1 MPSIRTNRKYNK
13 LSDTELSRFVGGTI
27 VGFTGSTTLPDP
39 PVAPAELTLQKTA
52 YDTAITNAVRGG
64 SLATSI
70 KDAAR
75 AVIVSSL
82 DKNASYVDINCQ
94 EDLTILLSSGY
105 EAVSTNRSRQV
116 LAAPVIVAVENGQ
129 AGQLRLRVTGD
140 SNRRAIQGRIKPV
153 GSAEFGPVITFQGSR
168 SIVFDALSA
177 GVSYVMQLIGLGGST
192 GQSDWSESVTKMV
205 N

>member
-27 VGFTGSTTLPDP
+27 IGFTGSTTLTDP

-52 YDTAITNAVRGG
+52 FDTAIVNASRAG

-116 LAAPVIVAVENGQ
+116 LAAPVIIGVENGQ

>member
-27 VGFTGSTTLPDP
+27 VGFTGSRTLPDP
-39 PVAPAELTLQKTA
+39 PAAPPELTLQKAA
-52 YDTAITNAVRGG
+52 YDAAIVNAARGG

-75 AVIVSSL
+75 AVMVSSL

-94 EDLTILLSSGY
+94 EDNAILLSSGY

-116 LAAPVIVAVENGQ
+116 LAPPVIVAVQNGQ
-129 AGQLRLRVTGD
+129 AGQLRLRVAGD
-140 SNRRAIQGRIKPV
+140 PNRRAIQGRIKPV
-153 GSAEFGPVITFQGSR
+153 GSAEFGPVITFEGSR
-168 SIVFDALSA
+168 DIMFGALSA
-177 GVSYVMQLIGLGGST
+177 GVSYVMQLIGIGGST
-192 GQSDWSESVTKMV
+192 GQSDWSESITKMV